1 MFQDRL
7 YYMMNKPQG
16 CITARKDALQRT
28 VMEYFP
34 EELADVLFPVGRL
47 DKDTEGLLLFTNDG
61 QFDQKLMHPKHHAPK
76 KYYLFATGELGSEA
90 IDRIESGQLLTGE
103 DKPTKGAAM
112 TITERGKYEDF
123 EKRFTPKKRFRDNEF
138 NRNRP
143 VFAATLEIYEG
154 KKHQV
159 KRMMLAEG
167 CRVIYLKRFEIGG
180 VKLDESLKPGEY
192 RKLTEAEY
200 DRRLEELDY
209 EKYSYRY
216 ACTC

>member
-1 MFQDRL
+1 MLQDRL

-16 CITARKDALQRT
+16 CITARKDNLQKT

-34 EELADVLFPVGRL
+34 QELADVLFPVGRL

-61 QFDQKLMHPKHHAPK
+61 QFDQKLMHPKHHTPK

-90 IDRIESGQLLTGE
+90 IDRIEGGQLLTGE

-112 TITERGKYEDF
+112 TITERGRYEDF
-123 EKRFTPKKRFRDNEF
+123 EKRFTSKKRFRDNEF

-167 CRVIYLKRFEIGG
+167 CRVIYLKRLEIGG
-180 VKLDESLKPGEY
+180 VKLDDSLKPGEY

-200 DRRLEELDY
+200 DRLMSGDW
-209 EKYSYRY
+209 KN
-216 ACTC
+216 

>member
-1 MFQDRL
+1 MLQDRL

-16 CITARKDALQRT
+16 CITARKDTLQKT

-34 EELADVLFPVGRL
+34 QELADVLFPVGRL

-90 IDRIESGQLLTGE
+90 IDRIEGGQLLTGD

-112 TITERGKYEDF
+112 TITERGRYEDF
-123 EKRFTPKKRFRDNEF
+123 EKRFTSKKRFRDNEF

-167 CRVIYLKRFEIGG
+167 CRVIYLKRLEIGG
-180 VKLDESLKPGEY
+180 VKLDDSLKPGEY

-200 DRRLEELDY
+200 DRLMSGDW
-209 EKYSYRY
+209 KN
-216 ACTC
+216 

>member
-1 MFQDRL
+1 MLQDRL

-16 CITARKDALQRT
+16 CITARKDTLQKT

-34 EELADVLFPVGRL
+34 QELADVLFPVGRL

-90 IDRIESGQLLTGE
+90 IDRIEGGQLLTGE

-112 TITERGKYEDF
+112 TITERGRYEDF
-123 EKRFTPKKRFRDNEF
+123 E
-138 NRNRP
+138 
-143 VFAATLEIYEG
+143 
-154 KKHQV
+154 

-167 CRVIYLKRFEIGG
+167 CRVIYLKRLEIGG
-180 VKLDESLKPGEY
+180 VKLDDSLKPGEY

-200 DRRLEELDY
+200 DRLMSGDW
-209 EKYSYRY
+209 KN
-216 ACTC
+216 

>member
-76 KYYLFATGELGSEA
+76 KYYLIATGELGSEA
-90 IDRIESGQLLTGE
+90 IDRIESGQLLTGK

-143 VFAATLEIYEG
+143 VFAATLA
-154 KKHQV
+154 QV
-159 KRMMLAEG
+159 
-167 CRVIYLKRFEIGG
+167 F
-180 VKLDESLKPGEY
+180 
-192 RKLTEAEY
+192 
-200 DRRLEELDY
+200 
-209 EKYSYRY
+209 
-216 ACTC
+216 

>member
-47 DKDTEGLLLFTNDG
+47 DKDTEGLLMFTNDG

-112 TITERGKYEDF
+112 TITERGRYEDF
-123 EKRFTPKKRFRDNEF
+123 EKKFTSKKRFRDNEF

-167 CRVIYLKRFEIGG
+167 CRVIYLKRLEIGG

-200 DRRLEELDY
+200 DRLMSGDW
-209 EKYSYRY
+209 KN
-216 ACTC
+216 

>member
-1 MFQDRL
+1 MLQDRL

-16 CITARKDALQRT
+16 CITARKDTLQKT

-34 EELADVLFPVGRL
+34 QELADVLFPVGRL

-90 IDRIESGQLLTGE
+90 IDRIEGGQLLTGE

-112 TITERGKYEDF
+112 TITERGRYEDF
-123 EKRFTPKKRFRDNEF
+123 EKRFTSKKRFRDNEF

-143 VFAATLEIYEG
+143 VFAAPLEIYEG

-167 CRVIYLKRFEIGG
+167 CRVIYLKRLEIGG
-180 VKLDESLKPGEY
+180 VKLDDSLKPGEY

-200 DRRLEELDY
+200 DRLMSGDW
-209 EKYSYRY
+209 KN
-216 ACTC
+216 

>member
-1 MFQDRL
+1 MLQDRL

-16 CITARKDALQRT
+16 CITARKDTLQKT

-34 EELADVLFPVGRL
+34 QELADVLFPVGRL

-90 IDRIESGQLLTGE
+90 IDRIEGGQLLTGE

-112 TITERGKYEDF
+112 TITERGRYEDF

-167 CRVIYLKRFEIGG
+167 CRVIYLKRLEIGG
-180 VKLDESLKPGEY
+180 VKLDDSLKPGEY
-192 RKLTEAEY
+192 RELTEAEY
-200 DRRLEELDY
+200 DRLMSGDW
-209 EKYSYRY
+209 KN
-216 ACTC
+216 

>member
-1 MFQDRL
+1 MLQDRL

-16 CITARKDALQRT
+16 CITARKDTLQKT

-34 EELADVLFPVGRL
+34 QELADVLFPVGRL

-90 IDRIESGQLLTGE
+90 IDRIEGGQLLTGE
-103 DKPTKGAAM
+103 DKPTKGAVM
-112 TITERGKYEDF
+112 TITERGRYEDF
-123 EKRFTPKKRFRDNEF
+123 EKRFTSKKRFRDNEF
-138 NRNRP
+138 NRNRS

-167 CRVIYLKRFEIGG
+167 CRVIYLKRLEIGG
-180 VKLDESLKPGEY
+180 VKLDDSLKPGEY

-200 DRRLEELDY
+200 DRLMSGDW
-209 EKYSYRY
+209 KN
-216 ACTC
+216 

>member
-1 MFQDRL
+1 MLQDRL

-16 CITARKDALQRT
+16 CITARKDNLQKT

-34 EELADVLFPVGRL
+34 QELADVLFPVGRL

-90 IDRIESGQLLTGE
+90 IDRIEGGQLLTGE

-112 TITERGKYEDF
+112 TITERGRYEDF
-123 EKRFTPKKRFRDNEF
+123 EKRFTSKKRFRDNEF

-167 CRVIYLKRFEIGG
+167 CRVIYLKRLEIGG
-180 VKLDESLKPGEY
+180 VKLDDSLKPGEY
-192 RKLTEAEY
+192 RKLTEVEY
-200 DRRLEELDY
+200 DRLMSGDW
-209 EKYSYRY
+209 KN
-216 ACTC
+216 

>member
-1 MFQDRL
+1 MLQDRL

-16 CITARKDALQRT
+16 CITARKDTLQKT

-34 EELADVLFPVGRL
+34 QELADVLFPVGRL

-112 TITERGKYEDF
+112 TITERGRYEDF
-123 EKRFTPKKRFRDNEF
+123 EKRFTSKKRFRDNEF

-167 CRVIYLKRFEIGG
+167 CRVIYLKRLEIGG
-180 VKLDESLKPGEY
+180 VKLDDSLKPGEY

-200 DRRLEELDY
+200 DRLMSGDW
-209 EKYSYRY
+209 KN
-216 ACTC
+216 

>member
-1 MFQDRL
+1 MLQDRL

-16 CITARKDALQRT
+16 CITARKDTLQKT

-34 EELADVLFPVGRL
+34 QELADVLFPVGRL

-90 IDRIESGQLLTGE
+90 IDRIEGGQLLTGE
-103 DKPTKGAAM
+103 DKPTKGAVM
-112 TITERGKYEDF
+112 TITERGRYEDF
-123 EKRFTPKKRFRDNEF
+123 EKRFTSKKRFRDNEF

-167 CRVIYLKRFEIGG
+167 CRVIYLKRLEIGG
-180 VKLDESLKPGEY
+180 VKLDDSLKPGEY

-200 DRRLEELDY
+200 DRLMSGDW
-209 EKYSYRY
+209 KN
-216 ACTC
+216 

>member
-1 MFQDRL
+1 MLQDRL

-16 CITARKDALQRT
+16 CITARKDTLQKT

-34 EELADVLFPVGRL
+34 QELADVLFPVGRL

-90 IDRIESGQLLTGE
+90 IDRIEGGQLLTGE

-112 TITERGKYEDF
+112 TITERGRYEDF
-123 EKRFTPKKRFRDNEF
+123 EKRFTSKKRFRDNEF

-143 VFAATLEIYEG
+143 VFVATLEIYEG

-167 CRVIYLKRFEIGG
+167 CRVIYLKRLEIGG
-180 VKLDESLKPGEY
+180 VKLDDSLKPGEY

-200 DRRLEELDY
+200 DRLMSGDW
-209 EKYSYRY
+209 KN
-216 ACTC
+216 

>member
-1 MFQDRL
+1 MLQDRL

-16 CITARKDALQRT
+16 CITARKDTLQKT

-34 EELADVLFPVGRL
+34 QELADVLFPVGRL

-90 IDRIESGQLLTGE
+90 IDRIEGGQLLTGE

-112 TITERGKYEDF
+112 TITERGRYEDF

-167 CRVIYLKRFEIGG
+167 CRVIYLKRLEIGG
-180 VKLDESLKPGEY
+180 VKLDDSLKPGEY

-200 DRRLEELDY
+200 DRLMSGDW
-209 EKYSYRY
+209 KN
-216 ACTC
+216 

>member
-1 MFQDRL
+1 
-7 YYMMNKPQG
+7 
-16 CITARKDALQRT
+16 
-28 VMEYFP
+28 
-34 EELADVLFPVGRL
+34 VLFPVGRL

-90 IDRIESGQLLTGE
+90 IDRIEGGQLLTGE

-112 TITERGKYEDF
+112 TITERGRYEDF
-123 EKRFTPKKRFRDNEF
+123 EKRFTSKKRFRDNEF

-167 CRVIYLKRFEIGG
+167 CRVIYLKRLEIGG
-180 VKLDESLKPGEY
+180 VKLDDSLKPGEY

-200 DRRLEELDY
+200 DRLMSGDW
-209 EKYSYRY
+209 KN
-216 ACTC
+216 

>member
-1 MFQDRL
+1 MLQDRL

-16 CITARKDALQRT
+16 CITARKDTLQKT

-34 EELADVLFPVGRL
+34 QELADVLFPVGRL

-90 IDRIESGQLLTGE
+90 IDRIEGGQLLTGE

-112 TITERGKYEDF
+112 TITEHGRYEDF
-123 EKRFTPKKRFRDNEF
+123 EKRFTSKKRFRDNEF

-167 CRVIYLKRFEIGG
+167 CRVIYLKRLEIGG
-180 VKLDESLKPGEY
+180 VKLDDSLKPGEY

-200 DRRLEELDY
+200 DRLMSGDW
-209 EKYSYRY
+209 KN
-216 ACTC
+216 

>member
-1 MFQDRL
+1 MLQDRL

-28 VMEYFP
+28 VMDYFP

-90 IDRIESGQLLTGE
+90 IDRIERGQLLTGE

-112 TITERGKYEDF
+112 TITECGRYEDF
-123 EKRFTPKKRFRDNEF
+123 ERRFTPKKRFRDNEF

-159 KRMMLAEG
+159 KRMLLAEG
-167 CRVIYLKRFEIGG
+167 CRVIYLKRLEIGG
-180 VKLDESLKPGEY
+180 VKLDDSLKPGEY

-200 DRRLEELDY
+200 DRLMSGDW
-209 EKYSYRY
+209 KN
-216 ACTC
+216 

>member
-1 MFQDRL
+1 MLQDRL

-16 CITARKDALQRT
+16 CITARKDTLQKT

-34 EELADVLFPVGRL
+34 QELADVLFPVGRL

-90 IDRIESGQLLTGE
+90 IDRIEGGQLLTGE

-112 TITERGKYEDF
+112 TITERGRYEEF
-123 EKRFTPKKRFRDNEF
+123 EKRFTSKKRFRDNEF

-167 CRVIYLKRFEIGG
+167 CRVIYLKRLEIGG
-180 VKLDESLKPGEY
+180 VKLDDSLKPGEY

-200 DRRLEELDY
+200 DRLMSGDW
-209 EKYSYRY
+209 KN
-216 ACTC
+216 

>member
-1 MFQDRL
+1 MFQNKL

-16 CITARKDALQRT
+16 CITARKDNLQKT

-34 EELADVLFPVGRL
+34 QELADVLFPVGRL

-90 IDRIESGQLLTGE
+90 IDRIEGGQLLTGE

-112 TITERGKYEDF
+112 TITERGRYEDF
-123 EKRFTPKKRFRDNEF
+123 EKRFTSKKRFRDNEF

-167 CRVIYLKRFEIGG
+167 CRVIYLKRLEIGG
-180 VKLDESLKPGEY
+180 VKLDDSLKPGEY

-200 DRRLEELDY
+200 DRLMSGDW
-209 EKYSYRY
+209 KN
-216 ACTC
+216 

>member
-1 MFQDRL
+1 MMQDRL

-16 CITARKDALQRT
+16 CITARKDTLQKT

-34 EELADVLFPVGRL
+34 QELADVLFPVGRL

-90 IDRIESGQLLTGE
+90 IDRIEGGQLLTGE

-112 TITERGKYEDF
+112 TITERGRYEDF
-123 EKRFTPKKRFRDNEF
+123 EKRFTSKKRFRDNEF

-167 CRVIYLKRFEIGG
+167 CRVIYLKRLEIGG
-180 VKLDESLKPGEY
+180 VKLDDSLKPGEY

-200 DRRLEELDY
+200 DRLMSGDW
-209 EKYSYRY
+209 KN
-216 ACTC
+216 

>member
-1 MFQDRL
+1 MLQDRL

-16 CITARKDALQRT
+16 CITARKDNLQKT

-34 EELADVLFPVGRL
+34 QELADVLFPVGRL

-90 IDRIESGQLLTGE
+90 IDRIEGGQLLTGE
-103 DKPTKGAAM
+103 DKPTKGAVM
-112 TITERGKYEDF
+112 TITERGRYEDF
-123 EKRFTPKKRFRDNEF
+123 EKRFTSKKRFRDNEF

-167 CRVIYLKRFEIGG
+167 CRVIYLKRLEIGG
-180 VKLDESLKPGEY
+180 VKLDDSLKLGEY

-200 DRRLEELDY
+200 DRLMSGDW
-209 EKYSYRY
+209 KN
-216 ACTC
+216 

>member
-34 EELADVLFPVGRL
+34 EELADVLFSVGRL

-200 DRRLEELDY
+200 DRLMSGDW
-209 EKYSYRY
+209 KN
-216 ACTC
+216 

>member
-1 MFQDRL
+1 MLQDRL

-16 CITARKDALQRT
+16 CITARKDNLQKT

-34 EELADVLFPVGRL
+34 QELADVLFPVGRL

-90 IDRIESGQLLTGE
+90 IDRIEGGQLLTGE

-112 TITERGKYEDF
+112 TITERGRYEDF
-123 EKRFTPKKRFRDNEF
+123 EKRFTSKKRFRDNEF

-167 CRVIYLKRFEIGG
+167 CRVIYLKRLEIGG
-180 VKLDESLKPGEY
+180 VKLDDSLKPGEY

-200 DRRLEELDY
+200 DRLMSGDW
-209 EKYSYRY
+209 KN
-216 ACTC
+216 